1 MQISD
6 MYGAAYD
13 WAIIQVA
20 DWLNEK
26 FGSNYS
32 YRDWRV
38 LEPFAIV
45 NQFEFNSNGDIIN
58 IPETISASKRVINA
72 NKVLN
77 IRRRGGNVDSY
88 EFKYTSGEGDVY
100 EPVADSGIWYQSY
113 IVTPD
118 NELLSW
124 SFNGHY
130 YPSNNEFWV
139 EET

>member
-13 WAIIQVA
+13 WAIVQVA
-20 DWLNEK
+20 DWINEK

-45 NQFEFNSNGDIIN
+45 NQFEFNDNGDIIN
-58 IPETISASKRVINA
+58 IPETVSASKRVINA

-77 IRRRGGNVDSY
+77 IRRRSGNVDSY
-88 EFKYTSGEGDVY
+88 EFKYTSADGDVY
-100 EPVADSGIWYQSY
+100 EPVSDSGIWYQSY

>member
-45 NQFEFNSNGDIIN
+45 NQFEFNENGDIIN

-77 IRRRGGNVDSY
+77 IRRRSGNIDTY

-100 EPVADSGIWYQSY
+100 EPASDSGIWYQSY

>member
-13 WAIIQVA
+13 WAIVQVA
-20 DWLNEK
+20 DWINEK

-45 NQFEFNSNGDIIN
+45 NQFEFNENGDIIN
-58 IPETISASKRVINA
+58 IPETVSASKRVINA

-77 IRRRGGNVDSY
+77 IRRRSGNVDSY
-88 EFKYTSGEGDVY
+88 EFKYTSADGDVY
-100 EPVADSGIWYQSY
+100 EPVSDSDIWYQSY